1 MTPATPSPP
10 PVPPAPAPGATT
22 RRIRTGIVLP
32 TFQQTA
38 DLALDVA
45 VRAEEAG
52 VDGVFCYD
60 HVWPLGQPDRPALAP
75 FPVLGLVAA
84 STARLWL
91 GTLVARIGLV
101 PEAVLLSEFDA
112 LATVAPGR
120 VVAGVGTGD
129 RLSAGENEAYGVP
142 FAPARARLDALRA
155 CVRAAVGRG
164 VPVWVGG
171 GSRAIRAVAAEE
183 GAALNLWGAPADVV
197 AAESARMEVTWA
209 GPPPPPGGLGPM
221 VARLADAGAT
231 WAVLPWPV
239 DPDELAAAGAGAGRG
254 SGGTGPA
261 GSTHGHAAGR

>member
-1 MTPATPSPP
+1 VTSAPSPA
-10 PVPPAPAPGATT
+10 VPAPGSRAAT

-45 VRAEEAG
+45 ARAEEAG

-60 HVWPLGQPDRPALAP
+60 HVWPLGQPERPALAP

-84 STARLWL
+84 STAQLRI

-101 PEAVLLSEFDA
+101 PEAVLLSQFDA

-120 VVAGVGTGD
+120 VIAGIGTGD

-142 FAPARARLDALRA
+142 FAPAEARLDALRA
-155 CVRAAVGRG
+155 CVRAVVGRG
-164 VPVWVGG
+164 VPTWVGG
-171 GSRAIRAVAAEE
+171 GSRATRAVAAEE
-183 GAALNLWGAPADVV
+183 GAALNVWDAPTDVV
-197 AAESARMEVTWA
+197 AAESVRVEVTWA
-209 GPPPPPGGLGPM
+209 GPPPPSGGLGPM

-239 DPDELAAAGAGAGRG
+239 DPDELAAAGAGAGMG
-254 SGGTGPA
+254 SSGGAASAGP
-261 GSTHGHAAGR
+261 TEGHATGR